1 MKGVSVKRRLF
12 SIIAIFA
19 LVMGLA
25 PTTVF
30 AAPNPSDGL
39 QPGEMVTFE
48 QRIPVNIV
56 FIGYN
61 RDMIDREALRGQ
73 LPGTYEPVVR
83 YPQFYGLL
91 GREMGLKFNFDYN
104 FNFTEN
110 SFADRFFG
118 YLQEIGVPGD
128 PTLFQLMYNDQKKN
142 VLDVTGPVLHIDAP
156 SVEAWL
162 AENLRINPNSYT
174 IVFVNWYSR
183 PDFQFHVYT
192 KTDEP
197 DPDTGYNFGEIRA
210 SRKMIAW
217 GGTNS
222 RLWFYD
228 LSAGPEAWTDNWNV
242 DDADV
247 DGDDEP
253 DYRMPPIWEYT
264 QKGFRKPGALSRD
277 LGLVTRFVGINLLFT
292 SSPLYDPLATAPDVG
307 GDKVVHITVF
317 EDDPKNL
324 GTDWIDTAY
333 IQSQLASF
341 APYYNWEVHLVD
353 VNPIDEQ
360 ARRAF
365 RIFTGLRKGND
376 CWNEFGTPFAQL
388 FCFFNLNLDK
398 YIPAYDEEDYVLP
411 VFAFNTT
418 DARMGDQFG
427 LLGFADDDWM
437 TGTQTFVFEFDS
449 PLLIELGFG
458 FSTTTVH
465 EAGHHFGMSH
475 PHDGY
480 DSELGIDYG
489 PTGDFYFA
497 WSGDESD
504 TVMHYLALSNT
515 FSVFDQDNF
524 YRWEFAGYLNLANN
538 LLDDILAHQD
548 ANNVQD
554 LIAQAETYAMQALES
569 FNNWDYLAAATNAR
583 LAYEQIAQAAEM
595 LGITVPTDEALLL
608 AAPIQLAPNKGDPI
622 RFPDN

>member
-1 MKGVSVKRRLF
+1 MKKRLF
-12 SIIAIFA
+12 SLLSIM
-19 LVMGLA
+19 LVISMFLSSPVSA
-25 PTTVF
+25 STSQS
-30 AAPNPSDGL
+30 AL
-39 QPGEMVTFE
+39 QPGMTVTYE
-48 QRIPVNIV
+48 QRVPVNIV

-83 YPQFYGLL
+83 YPQFYGLPS
-91 GREMGLKFNFDYN
+91 RDMGLKYNFDYN

-128 PTLFQLMYNDQKKN
+128 PTDFQLQYNDQKKN
-142 VLDVTGPVLHIDAP
+142 VLDVTGPVLHIDAS

-174 IVFVNWYSR
+174 VVFVNWYSR

-228 LSAGPEAWTDNWNV
+228 LSAGPESWTANWNV
-242 DDADV
+242 DDKDV
-247 DGDDEP
+247 DGDGEP

-292 SSPLYDPLATAPDVG
+292 SSPLYDPLLTAPDVG
-307 GDKVVHITVF
+307 GDKVVHITMF
-317 EDDPKNL
+317 EDDPRSL
-324 GTDWIDTAY
+324 GTDWINTDY
-333 IQSQLASF
+333 IQSELTRF
-341 APYYNWEVHLVD
+341 LPYYNWETHLVD

-365 RIFTGLRKGND
+365 RIFAGLRNRND

-398 YIPAYDEEDYVLP
+398 YVPAYDEADYVLP
-411 VFAFNTT
+411 IFAFNTT
-418 DARMGDQFG
+418 ERNLGDQVG
-427 LLGFADDDWM
+427 LLGFADDDWVS
-437 TGTQTFVFEFDS
+437 GTQTFVFEFDAA
-449 PLLIELGFG
+449 EYRDLGYG

-465 EAGHHFGMSH
+465 EAGHHFAMSH

-489 PTGDFYFA
+489 PSGDFYFV

-504 TVMHYLALSNT
+504 TIMSYISLSNT
-515 FSVFDQDNF
+515 FSEFDEDNF
-524 YRWEFAGYLNLANN
+524 YRWEFAGYLNWANN
-538 LLDDILAHQD
+538 LLDDILAH
-548 ANNVQD
+548 ANAGDVQD
-554 LIAQAETYAMQALES
+554 HVTQAETYAALAVES

-583 LAYEQIAQAAEM
+583 LAYEQIALAADE
-595 LGITVPTDEALLL
+595 LGITTPTDDAM
-608 AAPIQLAPNKGDPI
+608 
-622 RFPDN
+622 